1 MKSLIAILALGA
13 VLLAVVPA
21 MAREAN
27 LEGIDENLSWRKVS
41 WPLEPRL
48 DVRYPG
54 HILILDLGEV

>member
-1 MKSLIAILALGA
+1 MKSLIAMLVLGA
-13 VLLAVVPA
+13 ILFAAVPA

-27 LEGIDENLSWRKVS
+27 LEGIDENVS
-41 WPLEPRL
+41 SPQVRWPLEPRL